1 VFYAFHLLDIVNRL
15 PTLKDVIR
23 SVTLNIQLLGMTAM
37 LGVILV
43 YIYSVIGFL
52 FISDLYFDEGIDTG
66 LINKAGESICMSLLH
81 CFLSTFN
88 YGVRTG
94 GGMGEF
100 LPAETGASYNFLA
113 YYVRF
118 FYDITFFLLVITI
131 LLNVIFGI
139 IIDTFAQLREKADNI
154 KFDRQN
160 ICFICGLSRQV
171 LDRET
176 IEGFEF
182 HNENDHA
189 LWNYVYFFIHLEDK
203 PKSDMNGVE
212 TTVKEKMEEGDQSW
226 FPLQRCLRIDK
237 NPKRLESVDESN
249 ELDEMIKEIGTKFK
263 TTEEA
268 IKNLESLLT

>member
-1 VFYAFHLLDIVNRL
+1 MFYAFHLLDIVNRL

-118 FYDITFFLLVITI
+118 FFDITFFLLVITI

-160 ICFICGLSRQV
+160 ICFICGLSR
-171 LDRET
+171 
-176 IEGFEF
+176 
-182 HNENDHA
+182 
-189 LWNYVYFFIHLEDK
+189 
-203 PKSDMNGVE
+203 
-212 TTVKEKMEEGDQSW
+212 
-226 FPLQRCLRIDK
+226 
-237 NPKRLESVDESN
+237 
-249 ELDEMIKEIGTKFK
+249 
-263 TTEEA
+263 
-268 IKNLESLLT
+268 

>member
-1 VFYAFHLLDIVNRL
+1 
-15 PTLKDVIR
+15 
-23 SVTLNIQLLGMTAM
+23 MTAM

-66 LINKAGESICMSLLH
+66 LLSKAGESICMSLLH

-118 FYDITFFLLVITI
+118 FFDITFFLLVITI

-139 IIDTFAQLREKADNI
+139 IIDTFA
-154 KFDRQN
+154 
-160 ICFICGLSRQV
+160 
-171 LDRET
+171 
-176 IEGFEF
+176 
-182 HNENDHA
+182 
-189 LWNYVYFFIHLEDK
+189 
-203 PKSDMNGVE
+203 
-212 TTVKEKMEEGDQSW
+212 
-226 FPLQRCLRIDK
+226 
-237 NPKRLESVDESN
+237 
-249 ELDEMIKEIGTKFK
+249 
-263 TTEEA
+263 
-268 IKNLESLLT
+268 